1 MGKSSKYIKVDD
13 CASARIIEAQQE
25 TAQFM
30 ISALQGLVVTGLNYI
45 EKQNKQASQEN
56 KIRELEDKIERIQQQ
71 RIEELERR
79 IARECEPVQ
88 NIRKL
93 SPEALA
99 AKSRF
104 AKFRQTQ
111 DWSRAR
117 KKASR
122 TR

>member
-13 CASARIIEAQQE
+13 CAAARIIEAQQE

-30 ISALQGLVVTGLNYI
+30 ISALQNLVTTGLGYM
-45 EKQNKQASQEN
+45 EKQSKQESQEN
-56 KIRELEDKIERIQQQ
+56 RIRELEDKIERTQQQ
-71 RIEELERR
+71 RIDELERR
-79 IARECEPVQ
+79 LARECEPVQ

-111 DWSRAR
+111 NWSRKR
-117 KKASR
+117 NWNE
-122 TR
+122 TL